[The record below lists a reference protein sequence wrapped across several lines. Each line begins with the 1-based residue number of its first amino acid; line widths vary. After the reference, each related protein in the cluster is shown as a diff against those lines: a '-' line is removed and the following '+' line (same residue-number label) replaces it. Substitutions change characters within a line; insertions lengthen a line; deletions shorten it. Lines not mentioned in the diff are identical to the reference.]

1 MVKKPT
7 VKQLADEFRKR
18 HPPSARGGQG
28 VTAPKG
34 AKWTIVALPHHIV
47 DLVSIG
53 GIPYDLWVQLQ
64 ENYFDNLSGR
74 ADGYKIR
81 KGSRYL
87 RLPQPIYDF
96 DEYCPECG
104 LNHSFEFAVTV
115 IQLDGRLT
123 HEETLTCIGED
134 CPLNIVKPQPT
145 KKRKRTSR
153 IDLVI
158 PCFRTNEETGE
169 RTQTGVTHMDV
180 NEAFKNSDLRRRK
193 ATPEEVSKKLRNTD
207 EVTAFYEGI
216 KLPTEPPVESR
227 PRRRP
232 MPKARRGGP
241 RKTAPEATGEE
252 AQDPDSLENVL
263 ATFSKQNS
271 F

>member
-1 MVKKPT
+1 MVKKLT
-7 VKQLADEFRKR
+7 VKQLAEQFSER
-18 HPPSARGGQG
+18 HPTSVRGGLG

-34 AKWTIVALPHHIV
+34 AKWTIVALPHHMV

-64 ENYFDNLSGR
+64 ENYFDNLCGSTQ
-74 ADGYKIR
+74 
-81 KGSRYL
+81 SRYL

-104 LNHSFEFAVTV
+104 LHHSFEFAVTV

-123 HEETLTCIGED
+123 HEETLTCTGED

-145 KKRKRTSR
+145 KKMKRTSR
-153 IDLVI
+153 IDLVV
-158 PCFRTNEETGE
+158 PCFKTDEETGE
-169 RTQTGVTHMDV
+169 RVQTGVTHMDV
-180 NEAFKNSDLRRRK
+180 NYAFRNSDNRRRK
-193 ATPEEVSKKLRNTD
+193 ATPEQVSKKLRNTD
-207 EVTAFYEGI
+207 DVTAYYEGI

-232 MPKARRGGP
+232 LPQARRGGP
-241 RKTAPEATGEE
+241 QKTAPEETGEE
-252 AQDPDSLENVL
+252 AQNPDSLENVL
-263 ATFSKQNS
+263 ATFQKQNS

>member
-7 VKQLADEFRKR
+7 VKQLAEQFSERY
-18 HPPSARGGQG
+18 PPRVRGGLG

-74 ADGYKIR
+74 VQ
-81 KGSRYL
+81 SRSL

-104 LNHSFEFAVTV
+104 LQHSFEFAVTV

-123 HEETLTCIGED
+123 HEETLTCTGED

-145 KKRKRTSR
+145 KKMKRTSR
-153 IDLVI
+153 IYLVV
-158 PCFRTNEETGE
+158 PCFRTNKETGE
-169 RTQTGVTHMDV
+169 RVQTGVIYEDV

-193 ATPEEVSKKLRNTD
+193 ATPEEVSKKLQNTD
-207 EVTAFYEGI
+207 KITAAYEGI
-216 KLPTEPPVESR
+216 ELPTEPPVESR
-227 PRRRP
+227 PRRLP
-232 MPKARRGGP
+232 LPQARRGGP